1 MGVKITH
8 QNKEDWNHQ
17 GYRWLLYDVE
27 RSRRLFN
34 ESQIWWQQD
43 GNCLTATWGL
53 SVYCLM
59 AAWWLPDDCLRTAW
73 GLPEDCLRTAWGLPE
88 DCLTTAWQLPA
99 NCLITAWLLPYD
111 WLTTTCQLPD
121 WLFNKC
127 CPDKFRNCLNRT
139 FCQRI
144 GNFNEWMADEKL
156 VPGELLTAIL
166 SMNEWRKKIAH
177 MTTTKNTADCI
188 FDDNKQ

>member
-1 MGVKITH
+1 MSSLRICYYNPSSARKAMQSPSKCSNSLDTSFGFAWTLGVKLLTLGKTFAIFDKADLIQICFFLTSLDIPILDYWDRNMGVKITH
-8 QNKEDWNHQ
+8 QSKENWNHQ

-73 GLPEDCLRTAWGLPE
+73 GLPEDCLRTG
-88 DCLTTAWQLPA
+88 CI
-99 NCLITAWLLPYD
+99 IT
-111 WLTTTCQLPD
+111 
-121 WLFNKC
+121 
-127 CPDKFRNCLNRT
+127 
-139 FCQRI
+139 
-144 GNFNEWMADEKL
+144 G
-156 VPGELLTAIL
+156 
-166 SMNEWRKKIAH
+166 
-177 MTTTKNTADCI
+177 
-188 FDDNKQ
+188 